1 MTDVETKRGR
11 VRRLLI
17 DPLASGYG
25 GMGFRFPKGT
35 DEKKQR
41 SYLDWMADWL
51 GYLSDEELRLLKAC
65 LSAHGEGAQRCFW
78 PQRATVV
85 FYAQAARPR
94 PIETWPECASWFASI
109 EGPKAQAEG
118 TLVAT
123 MLFIECN
130 IRPPYTPKDRRE
142 VAASAADLLRRDT
155 EARERVARGRDYGD
169 DAQFLAWYGRLTA
182 RAEALVEPERREG
195 AA

>member
-1 MTDVETKRGR
+1 MTEVETKRGR

-51 GYLSDEELRLLKAC
+51 GYLTDEELRLLKAC

-94 PIETWPECASWFASI
+94 PIETWPECASWFASV
-109 EGPKAQAEG
+109 EGPKARAEG

-123 MLFIECN
+123 MLFIERH

-142 VAASAADLLRRDT
+142 VTARSAELQRAYT
-155 EARERVARGRDYGD
+155 EAQDRVARGRAYPD
-169 DAQFLAWYGRLTA
+169 DAQMVAWYDRLTE
-182 RAEALVEPERREG
+182 RAEALVGAERQG
-195 AA
+195 DAA

>member
-51 GYLSDEELRLLKAC
+51 GYLGDEELKRLRAC
-65 LSAHGEGAQRCFW
+65 LSAHGDGAKRCFW
-78 PQRATVV
+78 PPRATVV
-85 FYAQAARPR
+85 FFAQAARPR

-109 EGPKAQAEG
+109 EGPKAREEG

-123 MLFIECN
+123 MLFIERN
-130 IRPPYTPKDRRE
+130 IRPPYTPKDRRD
-142 VAASAADLLRRDT
+142 VAQEAANLARRDV
-155 EARERVARGRDYGD
+155 EARERVARGRAYPD
-169 DAQFLAWYGRLTA
+169 DAQFVAWYQQLTE
-182 RAEALVEPERREG
+182 RAEALIGDGRQAG

>member
-17 DPLASGYG
+17 DPLTSGYG

-35 DEKKQR
+35 DAAKQR
-41 SYLDWMADWL
+41 SYLDWLADWL
-51 GYLSDEELRLLKAC
+51 GYLSDDELKRLREC
-65 LSAHGEGAQRCFW
+65 LSAHGEGSQRCFW
-78 PQRATVV
+78 PARATVV

-94 PIETWPECASWFASI
+94 PIETWPECASWFASV
-109 EGPKAQAEG
+109 EGPKARNEG

-123 MLFIECN
+123 MLFIERN
-130 IRPPYTPKDRRE
+130 IRPPYTPKDRRD
-142 VAASAADLLRRDT
+142 VATHAAELLRQFD
-155 EARERVARGRDYGD
+155 EARERVARGRAYAD
-169 DAQFLAWYGRLTA
+169 DAQFTAWYGRLA
-182 RAEALVEPERREG
+182 ERAEALIGDNRQAG

>member
-17 DPLASGYG
+17 DPLASGYS

-182 RAEALVEPERREG
+182 RAEALVEPDRQEG

>member
-51 GYLSDEELRLLKAC
+51 GYLGDEELRLLRAC

-123 MLFIECN
+123 MLFIESN

-142 VAASAADLLRRDT
+142 VAGSAADLLRRYT

-169 DAQFLAWYGRLTA
+169 DAQFLAWYGRLAA
-182 RAEALVEPERREG
+182 RAEALVEPDRQEG

>member
-1 MTDVETKRGR
+1 MSDVETKRGR

-17 DPLASGYG
+17 EPLASGYG

-41 SYLDWMADWL
+41 SYLDWLADWL
-51 GYLSDEELRLLKAC
+51 GYLSDEELERLRAC
-65 LSAHGEGAQRCFW
+65 LSAHGDGAKRCFW
-78 PQRATVV
+78 PARATVV
-85 FYAQAARPR
+85 FFAQAARPR

-109 EGPKAQAEG
+109 EGAKAREEG

-123 MLFIECN
+123 MLFIERN

-142 VAASAADLLRRDT
+142 VAARTAELQRAYT
-155 EARERVARGRDYGD
+155 EAQERVTRDRAYPD
-169 DAQFLAWYGRLTA
+169 DAQMIAWYDRLTE
-182 RAEALVEPERREG
+182 RAEALVGAERQG
-195 AA
+195 HAA

>member
-17 DPLASGYG
+17 DPLAGGYG

-51 GYLSDEELRLLKAC
+51 GYLGDEELVVLRAC
-65 LSAHGEGAQRCFW
+65 LSAHGDGAKRCFW
-78 PQRATVV
+78 PPRATVV
-85 FYAQAARPR
+85 FFAQAARPR
-94 PIETWPECASWFASI
+94 PIETWPECASWFASV
-109 EGPKAQAEG
+109 EGPKARDAG

-123 MLFIECN
+123 MLFIERN

-142 VAASAADLLRRDT
+142 VTKEAADLQRRHDA
-155 EARERVARGRDYGD
+155 ARERVARDRAFSD
-169 DAQFLAWYGRLTA
+169 DAQFLAWHAELKQ
-182 RAEALVEPERREG
+182 RAEALVDAGKQED